1 MALDVESPNSPD
13 LTNRG
18 TPSELEASEVIG
30 SESDL
35 RREEL
40 ERFLQDGAWN
50 EAFEEWAEYTDL
62 SQKEYEEI
70 LERGLVGQIDFFWD
84 PVETRLRFVIPP
96 VPDEWPDGTDISSKV
111 RTELTDL
118 GQTVVEMLEDGYV
131 DWEDKDRSEKVWAEE
146 KSSEEPVFEE

>member
-1 MALDVESPNSPD
+1 MALDVESPNHPD
-13 LTNRG
+13 LTNQG
-18 TPSELEASEVIG
+18 TPSELAASEVIG

-40 ERFLQDGAWN
+40 ERFLGDGAWN

-62 SQKEYEEI
+62 SQTEYEAI
-70 LERGLVGQIDFFWD
+70 LERGLVEQIDFFWD

-96 VPDEWPDGTDISSKV
+96 VPDEWPDGRDISSKV

-118 GQTVVEMLEDGYV
+118 GQAVIEMLEDGYV
-131 DWEDKDRSEKVWAEE
+131 DWEDKDRSEKVWSEE
-146 KSSEEPVFEE
+146 KSSEEPVFDQ